1 MSRQS
6 YMNGFCKVAAANNV
20 NPQALARYA
29 LEKRSQDV
37 SFKDKILAAARDAK
51 DKWDAADDSTKA
63 IAKTLGGAGLG
74 SLLGLGAGSAL
85 AGKAGIRAGTVGG
98 ALLGA
103 AAGAY
108 GGKVNWEELAKKLG
122 QMSRDAK
129 GRVESAAAEAK
140 RLAEEAAAKAK
151 AQGK

>member
-29 LEKRSQDV
+29 LEKKSQDV
-37 SFKDKILAAARDAK
+37 SFKDKILAAVRDAK

-85 AGKAGIRAGTVGG
+85 AGKAGIRSGTVGG

>member
-6 YMNGFCKVAAANNV
+6 YINGFCKVAAENNV

-29 LEKRSQDV
+29 LEKKSQDV
-37 SFKDKILAAARDAK
+37 SFKDKILAAVRDAK
-51 DKWDAADDSTKA
+51 DKWNAADDSTKA

-85 AGKAGIRAGTVGG
+85 AGKTGIRAGTVGG

-140 RLAEEAAAKAK
+140 RLAEEAAKKAK
-151 AQGK
+151 TQGK